1 MRFIVKIFTHTF
13 TLVQELKWSL
23 NGVTIY
29 ARTSGKLQIL
39 LNSTTGENPAAGGN
53 TREPGPVRSRPK
65 IFDTNKSSA
74 SSAMR
79 LQSNNILFGTWSFTV
94 AVGAIN
100 RTISDEV
107 RRGEENVT
115 QDNNYSHLSNEQKE
129 ISKQLRTL
137 LVFLCEE
144 EAAASV
150 RSAEDGDGLHA
161 RQALLGPKSLRNPTS
176 LMNQLLAT
184 RVPSSDPRVNL
195 RTWRETATDC
205 QAETVEILSEQ
216 IRKTIH
222 FDR

>member
-1 MRFIVKIFTHTF
+1 M
-13 TLVQELKWSL
+13 
-23 NGVTIY
+23 
-29 ARTSGKLQIL
+29 
-39 LNSTTGENPAAGGN
+39 
-53 TREPGPVRSRPK
+53 
-65 IFDTNKSSA
+65 
-74 SSAMR
+74 
-79 LQSNNILFGTWSFTV
+79 

-107 RRGEENVT
+107 RRDEENVT

-129 ISKQLRTL
+129 ILKQLRTL

-161 RQALLGPKSLRNPTS
+161 WQALLGAKSLRNPTS
-176 LMNQLLAT
+176 LMNQLLAP

-205 QAETVEILSEQ
+205 QAETVQIVSEQ
-216 IRKTIH
+216 IKKNIH